1 MPNPFFHPFVVKS
14 FAKSH
19 RVDAASLR
27 HFQNQQLRRLVQ
39 HAWNHVPFYRD
50 LYDDAG
56 VDIAAFRGLADL
68 EKLPVVTR
76 QQLQKTP
83 PEHLVSRGV
92 PLDTMVTR
100 KTSGSIGAPI
110 AIRRTRL
117 EEAFL
122 QSSRLPA
129 RSALGIRPW
138 DRRARIALVHRVQTG
153 GVKQISSESQRA
165 WLFPFRSFDGLSEPS
180 ALAQGLADYQARNI
194 TGNPG
199 FLERMCME
207 ADPALLK
214 RIRPRV
220 VICGGETLQPG
231 VRRLIESTLDA
242 PVYDFYGAHEFNF
255 IAWQR
260 EHNGP
265 FEISGLVTLA
275 EVLRPTSAEDP
286 LSRTDVDEP
295 GEFVG
300 TALWSFASPFI
311 RYRLGDD
318 VTAHELDDIYGTC
331 RSLHSIHGRVTDRFV
346 TIDGLTMHAYE
357 AVTALLTHMPW
368 TLCYQ
373 IEQYRA
379 GELLIRVVPSAESHP
394 VQRDESHSRLREALA
409 PQVTVTVEFVEQL
422 RRGTEAK
429 RKLFI
434 RHVPLPQ
441 APASPSWETPSGHHS

>member
-1 MPNPFFHPFVVKS
+1 MPNPFLHPFVAKS
-14 FAKSH
+14 FAKCH
-19 RVDAASLR
+19 RVDPAALR
-27 HFQNQQLRRLVQ
+27 QFQNQQLRRLVK
-39 HAWNHVPFYRD
+39 HAWNHVPFYRG
-50 LYDDAG
+50 LYNDAG

-76 QQLQKTP
+76 RQLQETA
-83 PEHLVSRGV
+83 PEQLIARGLS
-92 PLDTMVTR
+92 LDALVTR
-100 KTSGSIGAPI
+100 KTSGSSGAPI

-117 EEAFL
+117 EEVFL
-122 QSSRLPA
+122 QASRFPA
-129 RSALGIRPW
+129 RSALGVRPW
-138 DRRARIALVHRVQTG
+138 ERRARVALIHRVHTG

-165 WLFPFRSFDGLSEPS
+165 WLFPFRSFDGLGEPS
-180 ALAQGLADYQARNI
+180 ALAQGLADYQPRNV

-220 VICGGETLQPG
+220 VMCGGETLQLG
-231 VRRLIESTLDA
+231 VRRLIESTLEA

-265 FEISGLVTLA
+265 FETSGLVTLA
-275 EVLRPTSAEDP
+275 EVLRPTTAEDS
-286 LSRTDVDEP
+286 LSRSNVGEP

-318 VTAHELDDIYGTC
+318 VTAHELDDHYGTC
-331 RSLHSIHGRVTDRFV
+331 RSLRSIHGRVTDRFV
-346 TIDGLTMHAYE
+346 TIEGLTMHAYE

-373 IEQYRA
+373 MEQYRA
-379 GELLIRVVPSAESHP
+379 GELLIRVLPAGESNSLQREESHL
-394 VQRDESHSRLREALA
+394 RLRETLA
-409 PQVTVTVEFVEQL
+409 PQFAVTVEFVEHL
-422 RRGTEAK
+422 RRGAEAK

-441 APASPSWETPSGHHS
+441 SPASPIRETLSGHHS